1 MYHGGETL
9 KNPGYLELNP
19 QPILVPRTIVVTG
32 IGRSGTTGMMTAL
45 LNMGLQNRGRQRQDT
60 LDDWG
65 IGELI
70 DNFPETSEKLQE
82 EIKRRNELEEVWGF
96 KWPQMYLNPN
106 SFTYFQNPRF
116 IVLLR
121 STFDISLRNGLAV
134 KTGKERSV
142 VQWFDEINEWQRLLY
157 KWIARSSYPMLLV
170 SCEKLHL
177 RPKPIIEK
185 VAEFAGLEPTP
196 AAFLSIKVR

>member
-96 KWPQMYLNPN
+96 KWPQM
-106 SFTYFQNPRF
+106 
-116 IVLLR
+116 
-121 STFDISLRNGLAV
+121 
-134 KTGKERSV
+134 
-142 VQWFDEINEWQRLLY
+142 
-157 KWIARSSYPMLLV
+157 
-170 SCEKLHL
+170 
-177 RPKPIIEK
+177 
-185 VAEFAGLEPTP
+185 
-196 AAFLSIKVR
+196 